1 MSPYQVNPA
10 NAAVDI
16 DGMTLDSYDVQ
27 RDINP
32 ENVQVKIKLS
42 GGLGRISVSKLGNKL
57 VDKNIFIEA
66 HGLFTIGEE
75 EEKQLSVLLK
85 SWKEISPPLRFL
97 DFGDR
102 AMLLEDGDRF
112 IVLPKGFRDIQFDIP
127 VNPL

>member
-27 RDINP
+27 RDVNP